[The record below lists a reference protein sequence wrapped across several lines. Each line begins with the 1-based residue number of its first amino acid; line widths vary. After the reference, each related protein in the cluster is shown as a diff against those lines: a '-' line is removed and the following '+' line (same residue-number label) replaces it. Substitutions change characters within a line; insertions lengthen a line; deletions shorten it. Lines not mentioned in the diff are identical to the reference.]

1 MLLELDEVKISYG
14 GARIIR
20 GISLGVEEGD
30 VVCLIGAN
38 GAGKTTLLRAISGL
52 ERPNSGT
59 IKFRGEN
66 IGQVPPPEILAR
78 GLVHVPQEGRLFGNM
93 SVQENLL
100 MGAYL
105 RRDKAGVES
114 DLRVVYDYFPILRER
129 SRLRAGSL
137 SGGERQMLAMGRA
150 LMSKP
155 QVLMMDEPTAGLAP
169 QVVQMIGQIILKMN
183 QAGISILLVEQNA
196 ELALGVARYGYVL
209 ERGRVV
215 VEGTAGEL
223 RRNEQVR
230 EAYLGI

>member
-155 QVLMMDEPTAGLAP
+155 QVLMMEEPTAGLAP

>member
-20 GISLGVEEGD
+20 GISLGVDEGD

-52 ERPNSGT
+52 ERPRFGT

-78 GLVHVPQEGRLFGNM
+78 GLVHVPQEGRLFGDM

-105 RRDKAGVES
+105 RRDKAGVED
-114 DLRVVYDYFPILRER
+114 DLGVVYGYFPVLRER

-137 SGGERQMLAMGRA
+137 SGGERQMLALGRA

-230 EAYLGI
+230 EAYLGM